1 MHKKSD
7 FKCRIPVQIKGCEK
21 SRIKRSSIKYTVE
34 RSDLSNFL
42 KDGGAIFFVVYFNN
56 NGTKEKIYYKLFLPY
71 DLITLLNS
79 NSECKSYSVEFKP
92 FPDDPMQIT
101 DILNFF
107 ATHKEKQAAIRS
119 KAQLISLEDLSKKE
133 NISELNI
140 TLTSHKPIDNPILFM
155 FNHDSYVYATTSAG
169 FNIPVDHFDKISVA
183 QSTQNSSIAIGD
195 TVYYNNWHIQY
206 EEDCMRFLIG
216 KSISITRYNN
226 ESKMNFNFKF
236 GGTLSDRILD
246 GEFFLDLM
254 ENRGFSANGIFL
266 PFEPTD
272 GEQFKRDEFCKK
284 IEIYK
289 EAKQVLIFHD
299 VHEELN
305 MDNLSDTDYRML
317 NLLVNAYNGNEVR
330 LADIG
335 QPYGFINIGNLR
347 ILISAK
353 KNEET
358 GLFQIFNFYEP
369 MFRLF
374 IKDEQEKMHIVPL
387 PLGLKKDDLVN
398 CSNFSKYKIIKEFA
412 EAQFNSIT
420 SEHITLWLLELL
432 RAYDMSKKSYL
443 LETAHSI
450 IQIIKKND
458 RHIDN
463 HTLRLNELQIIK
475 RERTLN
481 VAEKAELYKIISDAK
496 DNTEIIIGAY
506 ILLGEVEEAKEL
518 LNSLSEERQQFF
530 MEYPIYTLIDS
541 EKNVSQ
547 KP

>member
-1 MHKKSD
+1 
-7 FKCRIPVQIKGCEK
+7 
-21 SRIKRSSIKYTVE
+21 
-34 RSDLSNFL
+34 
-42 KDGGAIFFVVYFNN
+42 
-56 NGTKEKIYYKLFLPY
+56 
-71 DLITLLNS
+71 
-79 NSECKSYSVEFKP
+79 
-92 FPDDPMQIT
+92 
-101 DILNFF
+101 
-107 ATHKEKQAAIRS
+107 
-119 KAQLISLEDLSKKE
+119 
-133 NISELNI
+133 
-140 TLTSHKPIDNPILFM
+140 
-155 FNHDSYVYATTSAG
+155 
-169 FNIPVDHFDKISVA
+169 
-183 QSTQNSSIAIGD
+183 
-195 TVYYNNWHIQY
+195 
-206 EEDCMRFLIG
+206 
-216 KSISITRYNN
+216 
-226 ESKMNFNFKF
+226 
-236 GGTLSDRILD
+236 
-246 GEFFLDLM
+246 
-254 ENRGFSANGIFL
+254 
-266 PFEPTD
+266 
-272 GEQFKRDEFCKK
+272 
-284 IEIYK
+284 
-289 EAKQVLIFHD
+289 
-299 VHEELN
+299 
-305 MDNLSDTDYRML
+305 
-317 NLLVNAYNGNEVR
+317 
-330 LADIG
+330 
-335 QPYGFINIGNLR
+335 
-347 ILISAK
+347 
-353 KNEET
+353 
-358 GLFQIFNFYEP
+358 
-369 MFRLF
+369 
-374 IKDEQEKMHIVPL
+374 MHIVPL